1 MVLEVRVT
9 WVPTPILLPTNC
21 VTSALRESL
30 SPCASGMYEEHRHS
44 EVVTDVEITFWEREV
59 ADRWEL
65 LLHLIITPASDLRR
79 GRLAFLTLAWPWHR
93 RAPGTQQALRERE
106 FFRLL

>member
-1 MVLEVRVT
+1 MT